1 MNKIHYP
8 LGDQQPSVGELL
20 EVAPGVN
27 WVRMRLPFALNH
39 INLWLIRDKFQGK
52 EGWTIVDCGITNE
65 ETMASWNTIFAN
77 HLEGLPVVRVIVTHM
92 HPDHIGLASWLCQRW
107 NAPLWISMTDFLMAR
122 WLSSKEGGAAVGAVA
137 GGGGSAD
144 HFQKHGLSDEADLEK
159 IRARHDYYSKMVP
172 EVPARFRRIM
182 DQEKIDIGGNDWQ
195 AISGFGHAPEHMS
208 FFCEKL
214 GLLISGDMVLPRI
227 STNVS
232 VFDVE
237 PDADPLG
244 LYLSSLSKFEHLPES
259 TLVLP
264 SHGLPFQGLH
274 FRIKE
279 LRDHH
284 VDRLNDA
291 VEACSGEPQT
301 AREVVPVL
309 FKREL
314 DIHQMTFAMGEAI
327 AHLNYL
333 WRVGRLSRQLC
344 EDGLLRFS
352 KP

>member
-8 LGDQQPSVGELL
+8 LGEQMPSSGELL

-39 INLWLIRDKFQGK
+39 INLWLIRDHFQGK
-52 EGWTIVDCGITNE
+52 DGWTIVDCGITNE
-65 ETMASWNTIFAN
+65 ETMASWDAIFAN
-77 HLEGLPVVRVIVTHM
+77 HLQGLPVVRIIVTHM
-92 HPDHIGLASWLCQRW
+92 HPDHIGLASWLCKRW
-107 NAPLWISMTDFLMAR
+107 DAPLWISMTDFLMAR

-144 HFQKHGLSDEADLEK
+144 HFKKHGLNDEADLEK

-172 EVPARFRRIM
+172 ELPPRFRRMM
-182 DQEKIDIGGNDWQ
+182 DQEKIDIGGNSWQ
-195 AISGFGHAPEHMS
+195 AISGFGHAPEHLS
-208 FFCEKL
+208 FYSEKL
-214 GLLISGDMVLPRI
+214 GLLISGDMLLPRI

-244 LYLSSLSKFEHLPES
+244 LYLSSLSKFEPLPAQ

-264 SHGLPFQGLH
+264 SHGLPFTGMH
-274 FRIKE
+274 FRIEE
-279 LRDHH
+279 LRKHH
-284 VDRLNDA
+284 VDRLNEA
-291 VEACSGEPQT
+291 VEACSNGPQT

-309 FKREL
+309 FRREL

-333 WRVGRLSRQLC
+333 WRGGRLSRQLC
-344 EDGLLRFS
+344 EDGILRFS

>member
-8 LGDQQPSVGELL
+8 LGDKQPAVGELL

-65 ETMASWNTIFAN
+65 ETMASWDAIFAN
-77 HLEGLPVVRVIVTHM
+77 HLQGLPVVRIIVTHM
-92 HPDHIGLASWLCQRW
+92 HPDHIGLAAWLCQRW

-159 IRARHDYYSKMVP
+159 IRGRHDYYSKMVP
-172 EVPARFRRIM
+172 EVPARFRRII

-208 FFCEKL
+208 FFSEKL

-237 PDADPLG
+237 PDSDPLG
-244 LYLSSLSKFEHLPES
+244 LYLSSLSKFEHLPEA

-284 VDRLNDA
+284 VDRLNEA
-291 VEACSGEPQT
+291 VEACSDEPQT

-344 EDGLLRFS
+344 EDGILRFS